1 VTRATGGVSGASPA
15 GHPELPDGAR
25 VRVASEQHAVRERTA
40 DAGLGSD
47 LLDRTERLVGVP
59 SLSGEEATLADLLE
73 GELRAAS
80 HLRVFRIGDNL
91 VARTE
96 LGRPERV
103 VLAGHL
109 DTVPGA
115 QGVRREPDRVV
126 GLGAADMKGGLAV
139 LWWLAAVST
148 APSVDA
154 TFVFY
159 TCEEVSHERSGLEE
173 VYRTRPE
180 LLAGD
185 VALLLE
191 PTAAVVEAG
200 CQGVLH
206 LEVVLAGRRAHTA
219 RPWTGVNA
227 IHRLAPLLAAI
238 SNRPTREVPLDGCTY
253 REALEAVD
261 VSGGIAGNVV
271 PDRVRLSLNHRFAP
285 DRNAEGASEALAREL
300 GELIGPEDQLVVR
313 STAPAARPEL
323 SHPAL
328 AALVRASGSPARAKL
343 GWTDVARFAGWG
355 TPAANFGPG
364 EPTLAHTAG
373 EWVSRDDLVSTA
385 TTLRALLERGWS
397 EVPAPTASPL
407 AASQERGSGE
417 EGLCR

>member
-1 VTRATGGVSGASPA
+1 VREVAPGASGSGGTGTGPRSDGGA
-15 GHPELPDGAR
+15 GRALAERYA
-25 VRVASEQHAVRERTA
+25 ARERA
-40 DAGLGSD
+40 RAIGLGSD
-47 LLDRTERLVGVP
+47 LLDRTERLVGIP
-59 SLSGEEATLADLLE
+59 SLSGKETALADLLE

-80 HLRVFRIGDNL
+80 HLHVTRIGDNL
-91 VARTE
+91 VARTA
-96 LGRPERV
+96 LGRSERV

-115 QGVRREPDRVV
+115 PGVRRDRDRVV

-139 LWWLAAVST
+139 LWWLAAV
-148 APSVDA
+148 APAQSVDA

-173 VYRTRPE
+173 VRRTHPE

-191 PTAAVVEAG
+191 PTAASVEAG

-206 LEVVLAGRRAHTA
+206 LEVVLAGERAHTA

-227 IHRLAPLLAAI
+227 IHRLAPVLAAI
-238 SNRPTREVPLDGCTY
+238 SSRPAREVPLDGCTY
-253 REALEAVD
+253 REALEAVG

-271 PDRVRLSLNHRFAP
+271 PDEVRLSLNHRFAP
-285 DRNAEGASEALAREL
+285 DRSADEAIEALAREL
-300 GELIGPEDQLVVR
+300 GELLGPEDQLSVR

-328 AALVRASGSPARAKL
+328 AALVRASGSPPRAKL
-343 GWTDVARFAGWG
+343 GWTDVARFAEWG
-355 TPAANFGPG
+355 MPAANFGPG

-373 EWVSRDDLVSTA
+373 EWVCREDLVSAA

-397 EVPAPTASPL
+397 EASSPAAPPPGAS
-407 AASQERGSGE
+407 EGRGARG
-417 EGLCR
+417 